1 MLYVNGLLKALLSTN
16 AYLFADR
23 TNILYQQKNVL
34 NISDWF
40 LDYKLS
46 TRFVKLKLNAIFQFV
61 SKLLDFNMT
70 YNNNRTEQ
78 NHQLEYLE
86 ANVSGESM
94 AIKSL
99 RTISTNL
106 QFLHRQNQ
114 FLNLN
119 PQLRRLLC
127 NSLIQKH
134 FDYV

>member
-1 MLYVNGLLKALLSTN
+1 MLYVNGLLKALLSTH

-34 NISDWF
+34 NIRDWF

-106 QFLHRQNQ
+106 
-114 FLNLN
+114 
-119 PQLRRLLC
+119 
-127 NSLIQKH
+127 
-134 FDYV
+134 

>member
-1 MLYVNGLLKALLSTN
+1 MLYVNGLLKALLSTH

-34 NISDWF
+34 NICDWF

-78 NHQLEYLE
+78 NHQLKYLE

>member
-1 MLYVNGLLKALLSTN
+1 MLYVNGLLKALLSTH

-119 PQLRRLLC
+119 PQLRSLLC

>member
-1 MLYVNGLLKALLSTN
+1 MLYVNGLLKALLSTH

-46 TRFVKLKLNAIFQFV
+46 TRFVKLKLNAIFQFA

-99 RTISTNL
+99 RTFSTNL

>member
-1 MLYVNGLLKALLSTN
+1 MLHVNGLLKALLSTH

>member
-1 MLYVNGLLKALLSTN
+1 MLYVNGLLKALLSTH

-99 RTISTNL
+99 WTISTNL